1 MNNNENMVARMER
14 LENKLDLVLGYV
26 NQQRLRSEMTD
37 DLLSDLSLIGKD
49 IYNCSVAEL
58 EKRAVEIDTDEIS
71 EIGVNLLKNVGNF
84 SRALALMT
92 SMSEQEDIPKYSI
105 WKTMREMN
113 SPEMKSALG
122 FIVSYIKRL
131 AQLNKINT

>member
-1 MNNNENMVARMER
+1 MNNNENMIARMER

-58 EKRAVEIDTDEIS
+58 EKREVEIDTDEIS
-71 EIGVNLLKNVGNF
+71 EIGVNLLKNIGHLN
-84 SRALALMT
+84 RALALLT

-122 FIVSYIKRL
+122 FLVTYIKKL
-131 AQLNKINT
+131 AQSNKNNP